1 MNMSFDFDGG
11 NGLIWEMRIWHDYGL
26 EGIDNGVAVYGTD
39 GFLHIGRWNRHWGY
53 RHFDKTGK
61 LVTEHEGTEPDFH
74 MRNFVECVISR
85 GRPNCDIEIG
95 HHSCSLCHLGNIV
108 DRTGRNVSFNTANE
122 TIPGDAEASAMLKRK
137 YRNHWAT
144 PKGV

>member
-1 MNMSFDFDGG
+1 MADQSPALSGHLPALTE
-11 NGLIWEMRIWHDYGL
+11 GLR
-26 EGIDNGVAVYGTD
+26 
-39 GFLHIGRWNRHWGY
+39 
-53 RHFDKTGK
+53 
-61 LVTEHEGTEPDFH
+61 
-74 MRNFVECVISR
+74 S
-85 GRPNCDIEIG
+85 DIEIV

-122 TIPGDAEASAMLKRK
+122 TIPSDAEASAMLKRK